1 MIYAQ
6 SLVILVRQQI
16 VNAEYCKILNV
27 HSSFIGFIVGKVMV
41 TNPLDQA
48 SVPRYELVYKDIW
61 WAVVLS
67 VKVQEH
73 NNG

>member
-1 MIYAQ
+1 METIYRGAMKGKCRRMIYAQ

-27 HSSFIGFIVGKVMV
+27 HFSFIGFIVGKVMV

-48 SVPRYELVYKDIW
+48 SVPRYELVYKDI
-61 WAVVLS
+61 
-67 VKVQEH
+67 
-73 NNG
+73 